1 MDLENSIYGYLHE
14 GGDWWTTKGMYI
26 GQRMSYAEFVSKA
39 CERLDINSRST
50 TFHYTLEFDP
60 SALQQLDDDEDMH
73 MMLSHS
79 YDYARIYVLKRTRR
93 VEVEGGIVNV
103 QNDYCTEE
111 THNSVASCQANNES
125 NLGLSQG
132 FMSRCAGTEVMPHDL
147 SLCPQPIIGSGHS
160 FPNADEFRNA
170 LYTMSL
176 VGRFQYK
183 FKKNSPK
190 RISVCCST
198 KILKVNIFIDVH
210 NHCAD
215 VECSS
220 QPSMRGR
227 RGARVIEQVIRAT
240 PQYLPR
246 QICKDFRSRYGVSLS
261 YKQAW
266 TYKEMAKERIYGLPE
281 NSYMLLPWLCQRLVD
296 INPGTIAEYS
306 TQDGHFWQLFIAH
319 SFSIQGFLMG
329 CRPVI
334 AIDSTHLS
342 GPYRGSLFSAIA
354 YDADDGM
361 FPIAFGVVS
370 SENYE
375 DWLWFLQKLK
385 GILQD
390 KEVCFSTFGVEN
402 HAYCYRHVKENFSSY
417 VTKHSMKGKKCKM
430 DALEHPQHWAMSKF
444 AKKRWDKMTTNL
456 AESFNA
462 WLKEERHYTIFNL
475 VMTHMDKFAHLA
487 CDHMG
492 STENWK
498 AAIGP
503 KTEEKLLENIIKS
516 GSLPVYPYV
525 GGVFKV
531 FNMKVYVDVN
541 LRERTCT
548 CKAWQ
553 MAGIPCE
560 HACAAIRQMKQD
572 VYEYVDSYFKL
583 PMQELIYSGHFNS
596 IPNHNM
602 PIVDADGC
610 VRDAQGRLYP
620 SLKPPSSK
628 RPPGRPRHRRIE
640 SQFSSKRLIFCS
652 RCQVAGHNR
661 ASCKNP
667 LPAP

>member
-1 MDLENSIYGYLHE
+1 
-14 GGDWWTTKGMYI
+14 MYI
-26 GQRMSYAEFVSKA
+26 GQRMSYAEFVQ
-39 CERLDINSRST
+39 R
-50 TFHYTLEFDP
+50 H
-60 SALQQLDDDEDMH
+60 LDDDEDMH

-103 QNDYCTEE
+103 QNDYCHNSTEE

-125 NLGLSQG
+125 NLGL
-132 FMSRCAGTEVMPHDL
+132 
-147 SLCPQPIIGSGHS
+147 
-160 FPNADEFRNA
+160 
-170 LYTMSL
+170 
-176 VGRFQYK
+176 
-183 FKKNSPK
+183 
-190 RISVCCST
+190 
-198 KILKVNIFIDVH
+198 LK
-210 NHCAD
+210 ASY

-227 RGARVIEQVIRAT
+227 RGARIIEQVIRAT
-240 PQYLPR
+240 PEYFPR
-246 QICKDFRSRYGVSLS
+246 QICKDFRSR
-261 YKQAW
+261 
-266 TYKEMAKERIYGLPE
+266 
-281 NSYMLLPWLCQRLVD
+281 
-296 INPGTIAEYS
+296 
-306 TQDGHFWQLFIAH
+306 
-319 SFSIQGFLMG
+319 
-329 CRPVI
+329 
-334 AIDSTHLS
+334 
-342 GPYRGSLFSAIA
+342 GSLFSATT

-390 KEVCFSTFGVEN
+390 KEVVIISDRHQAILRSVSQLFGVEN

-430 DALEHPQHWAMSKF
+430 DALLLLDNVAYARLDDDYVVAMEKLKTYNSDLAKWVEENSPQHWAMSKF

-487 CDHMG
+487 CAHMG

-498 AAIGP
+498 AAVGP

-583 PMQELIYSGHFNS
+583 PMQQLIYSGHFNS

-620 SLKPPSSK
+620 SLKPPCSK

>member
-1 MDLENSIYGYLHE
+1 MNLENSIYGYLHE
-14 GGDWWTTKGMYI
+14 GGEIVPKEDKQIQYKGGQQKGMYI

-39 CERLDINSRST
+39 CERLDINSNGY

-60 SALQQLDDDEDMH
+60 FALQQLDDDEDMH

-103 QNDYCTEE
+103 QNDYCHNSTEE
-111 THNSVASCQANNES
+111 THNSIASCQANNES

-132 FMSRCAGTEVMPHDL
+132 FMSRCAEIEVMPHDL

-190 RISVCCST
+190 RISMCCLVDGCPWRITANSVGTT

-215 VECSS
+215 VECLS

-296 INPGTIAEYS
+296 INPGMIAEYN

-342 GPYRGSLFSAIA
+342 GPYRGSLFSATA

-390 KEVCFSTFGVEN
+390 KE
-402 HAYCYRHVKENFSSY
+402 
-417 VTKHSMKGKKCKM
+417 
-430 DALEHPQHWAMSKF
+430 
-444 AKKRWDKMTTNL
+444 
-456 AESFNA
+456 
-462 WLKEERHYTIFNL
+462 EERHYTIFNL

-487 CDHMG
+487 CDHIG

-498 AAIGP
+498 AVIGP

-583 PMQELIYSGHFNS
+583 PMQELICSGHFNS

-620 SLKPPSSK
+620 SLKPPCSK

-640 SQFSSKRLIFCS
+640 S
-652 RCQVAGHNR
+652 
-661 ASCKNP
+661 
-667 LPAP
+667 

>member
-1 MDLENSIYGYLHE
+1 MATFMKEGRLYLRRINKYNTRV
-14 GGDWWTTKGMYI
+14 DNKKACTLDKGC
-26 GQRMSYAEFVSKA
+26 SYAEFVSKA
-39 CERLDINSRST
+39 CERLDINSNGY

-93 VEVEGGIVNV
+93 VEVEGSHNS
-103 QNDYCTEE
+103 TEE

-125 NLGLSQG
+125 NLGLSQA
-132 FMSRCAGTEVMPHDL
+132 FMSRCAETEVMPHDL
-147 SLCPQPIIGSGHS
+147 
-160 FPNADEFRNA
+160 N
-170 LYTMSL
+170 
-176 VGRFQYK
+176 
-183 FKKNSPK
+183 
-190 RISVCCST
+190 
-198 KILKVNIFIDVH
+198 
-210 NHCAD
+210 

-227 RGARVIEQVIRAT
+227 RGARVIEQVIRGNPSVFA
-240 PQYLPR
+240 PSNLQRL
-246 QICKDFRSRYGVSLS
+246 QES
-261 YKQAW
+261 
-266 TYKEMAKERIYGLPE
+266 
-281 NSYMLLPWLCQRLVD
+281 RLVD

-306 TQDGHFWQLFIAH
+306 TQDGHFWQL
-319 SFSIQGFLMG
+319 
-329 CRPVI
+329 
-334 AIDSTHLS
+334 
-342 GPYRGSLFSAIA
+342 GSLFSATA

-361 FPIAFGVVS
+361 FPIAFGV
-370 SENYE
+370 
-375 DWLWFLQKLK
+375 
-385 GILQD
+385 
-390 KEVCFSTFGVEN
+390 
-402 HAYCYRHVKENFSSY
+402 
-417 VTKHSMKGKKCKM
+417 
-430 DALEHPQHWAMSKF
+430 
-444 AKKRWDKMTTNL
+444 
-456 AESFNA
+456 
-462 WLKEERHYTIFNL
+462 EERHYTIFNL

-503 KTEEKLLENIIKS
+503 KTEEKLSENIIKS

-560 HACAAIRQMKQD
+560 HACATIRQMKQD

-583 PMQELIYSGHFNS
+583 PMQELIYSRHFNS

-610 VRDAQGRLYP
+610 VR
-620 SLKPPSSK
+620 SLIS
-628 RPPGRPRHRRIE
+628 
-640 SQFSSKRLIFCS
+640 F
-652 RCQVAGHNR
+652 A
-661 ASCKNP
+661 
-667 LPAP
+667 

>member
-1 MDLENSIYGYLHE
+1 
-14 GGDWWTTKGMYI
+14 
-26 GQRMSYAEFVSKA
+26 
-39 CERLDINSRST
+39 
-50 TFHYTLEFDP
+50 
-60 SALQQLDDDEDMH
+60 
-73 MMLSHS
+73 
-79 YDYARIYVLKRTRR
+79 
-93 VEVEGGIVNV
+93 
-103 QNDYCTEE
+103 
-111 THNSVASCQANNES
+111 
-125 NLGLSQG
+125 
-132 FMSRCAGTEVMPHDL
+132 MSRCAETEVMPHDL

-190 RISVCCST
+190 RISVCCLVDGCPWRITANSVGTT

-296 INPGTIAEYS
+296 INPKTIAEC
-306 TQDGHFWQLFIAH
+306 TRQNGHFWQLFIAH

-342 GPYRGSLFSAIA
+342 EPYRGSLFSATA

-390 KEVCFSTFGVEN
+390 KEVVIISDRHQAILHSVSQLFGVEN

-417 VTKHSMKGKKCKM
+417 VTKHSMKGKKM
-430 DALEHPQHWAMSKF
+430 
-444 AKKRWDKMTTNL
+444 
-456 AESFNA
+456 
-462 WLKEERHYTIFNL
+462 
-475 VMTHMDKFAHLA
+475 
-487 CDHMG
+487 
-492 STENWK
+492 
-498 AAIGP
+498 
-503 KTEEKLLENIIKS
+503 
-516 GSLPVYPYV
+516 
-525 GGVFKV
+525 
-531 FNMKVYVDVN
+531 
-541 LRERTCT
+541 
-548 CKAWQ
+548 
-553 MAGIPCE
+553 
-560 HACAAIRQMKQD
+560 
-572 VYEYVDSYFKL
+572 
-583 PMQELIYSGHFNS
+583 
-596 IPNHNM
+596 
-602 PIVDADGC
+602 
-610 VRDAQGRLYP
+610 
-620 SLKPPSSK
+620 
-628 RPPGRPRHRRIE
+628 
-640 SQFSSKRLIFCS
+640 
-652 RCQVAGHNR
+652 
-661 ASCKNP
+661 
-667 LPAP
+667 

>member
-14 GGDWWTTKGMYI
+14 GGEIVPKEDKQIQYKGGQQKGMYI

-39 CERLDINSRST
+39 CERLDINSNGY

-103 QNDYCTEE
+103 QNDYCHNSTEE

-132 FMSRCAGTEVMPHDL
+132 FMSRCAETEVMPHDL
-147 SLCPQPIIGSGHS
+147 
-160 FPNADEFRNA
+160 N
-170 LYTMSL
+170 
-176 VGRFQYK
+176 
-183 FKKNSPK
+183 
-190 RISVCCST
+190 
-198 KILKVNIFIDVH
+198 
-210 NHCAD
+210 

-227 RGARVIEQVIRAT
+227 RGARIIEQVIRTT
-240 PQYLPR
+240 PEYLPR

-306 TQDGHFWQLFIAH
+306 RQDGHFWQLFIAH

-342 GPYRGSLFSAIA
+342 GPYRGSLFSATA

-370 SENYE
+370 SEKYE

-390 KEVCFSTFGVEN
+390 KEVVIISDRHQAILRSVSQLFGVEN

-430 DALEHPQHWAMSKF
+430 DALLLLDNVAYARLDDDYVVAMEKLKTYNSDLAKWVEENSPQHWAMSKF

-487 CDHMG
+487 CAHMG

-498 AAIGP
+498 AA
-503 KTEEKLLENIIKS
+503 
-516 GSLPVYPYV
+516 V
-525 GGVFKV
+525 GQRPRK
-531 FNMKVYVDVN
+531 NVN

-583 PMQELIYSGHFNS
+583 PMQQLIYSGHFNS

-620 SLKPPSSK
+620 SLKPPCSK

>member
-14 GGDWWTTKGMYI
+14 GGEIVPKEDKQIQYKGGQQKGMYI

-39 CERLDINSRST
+39 CERLDINSNGY

-103 QNDYCTEE
+103 QNDYCHNSTEE

-125 NLGLSQG
+125 NLRLSQG
-132 FMSRCAGTEVMPHDL
+132 FMSRCAETEVMPHDL
-147 SLCPQPIIGSGHS
+147 
-160 FPNADEFRNA
+160 N
-170 LYTMSL
+170 
-176 VGRFQYK
+176 
-183 FKKNSPK
+183 
-190 RISVCCST
+190 
-198 KILKVNIFIDVH
+198 
-210 NHCAD
+210 

-227 RGARVIEQVIRAT
+227 RGARIIEQVIRAT
-240 PQYLPR
+240 PEYLPR

-266 TYKEMAKERIYGLPE
+266 TYKEMAKERIYGFPE

-306 TQDGHFWQLFIAH
+306 NK
-319 SFSIQGFLMG
+319 MG
-329 CRPVI
+329 I
-334 AIDSTHLS
+334 LAI
-342 GPYRGSLFSAIA
+342 GSLFSATA
-354 YDADDGM
+354 YDADD
-361 FPIAFGVVS
+361 ACSQLHLVWLDDDYVVAM
-370 SENYE
+370 E
-375 DWLWFLQKLK
+375 KLK
-385 GILQD
+385 TYNSDLA
-390 KEVCFSTFGVEN
+390 KWVE
-402 HAYCYRHVKENFSSY
+402 ENS
-417 VTKHSMKGKKCKM
+417 
-430 DALEHPQHWAMSKF
+430 PQHWAMSKF

-487 CDHMG
+487 CAHMG

-498 AAIGP
+498 AAVGP

-583 PMQELIYSGHFNS
+583 PMQQLIYSGHFNS

-620 SLKPPSSK
+620 SLKPPCSK
-628 RPPGRPRHRRIE
+628 RPLEGLDTVE
-640 SQFSSKRLIFCS
+640 
-652 RCQVAGHNR
+652 
-661 ASCKNP
+661 
-667 LPAP
+667 

>member
-14 GGDWWTTKGMYI
+14 GGEIVPKEDKQIQYKGGQQKGMYI

-39 CERLDINSRST
+39 CERLDINSNGY

-103 QNDYCTEE
+103 QNDYCHNSTEE

-132 FMSRCAGTEVMPHDL
+132 FMSRCAETEVMPHDL
-147 SLCPQPIIGSGHS
+147 TNLQCGKERCSCHRASNKGNP
-160 FPNADEFRNA
+160 
-170 LYTMSL
+170 
-176 VGRFQYK
+176 RF
-183 FKKNSPK
+183 
-190 RISVCCST
+190 
-198 KILKVNIFIDVH
+198 
-210 NHCAD
+210 A
-215 VECSS
+215 
-220 QPSMRGR
+220 
-227 RGARVIEQVIRAT
+227 
-240 PQYLPR
+240 R
-246 QICKDFRSRYGVSLS
+246 QICKDLSRYGVSLS

-296 INPGTIAEYS
+296 INPGTIAECS
-306 TQDGHFWQLFIAH
+306 RQDGHFWQLFIAH

-342 GPYRGSLFSAIA
+342 GPYRGSLFSTTT

-385 GILQD
+385 DILQD
-390 KEVCFSTFGVEN
+390 KEVVIISDRHQAILRSVSQLFGVEN

-430 DALEHPQHWAMSKF
+430 DALLLLDTYARLDDDYVSTTLAMSKF

-456 AESFNA
+456 VESFNA
-462 WLKEERHYTIFNL
+462 WLREERHYTIFNL
-475 VMTHMDKFAHLA
+475 VMTHMDKFVHLA
-487 CDHMG
+487 
-492 STENWK
+492 SP
-498 AAIGP
+498 IGL

-516 GSLPVYPYV
+516 GSFPVYPYV

-610 VRDAQGRLYP
+610 VRDAQGHLYP
-620 SLKPPSSK
+620 SLKPPCSK

>member
-14 GGDWWTTKGMYI
+14 RGEIVPKEDKQIQYKGGQQKGMYI
-26 GQRMSYAEFVSKA
+26 GQRMSYVEFVSKA
-39 CERLDINSRST
+39 CERLDINSNGY

-93 VEVEGGIVNV
+93 VEVEG
-103 QNDYCTEE
+103 
-111 THNSVASCQANNES
+111 
-125 NLGLSQG
+125 
-132 FMSRCAGTEVMPHDL
+132 
-147 SLCPQPIIGSGHS
+147 
-160 FPNADEFRNA
+160 
-170 LYTMSL
+170 
-176 VGRFQYK
+176 
-183 FKKNSPK
+183 
-190 RISVCCST
+190 
-198 KILKVNIFIDVH
+198 
-210 NHCAD
+210 D

-227 RGARVIEQVIRAT
+227 RGARIIE
-240 PQYLPR
+240 
-246 QICKDFRSRYGVSLS
+246 
-261 YKQAW
+261 
-266 TYKEMAKERIYGLPE
+266 
-281 NSYMLLPWLCQRLVD
+281 QRLVD

-306 TQDGHFWQLFIAH
+306 RQDGHFWQLFIAH

-342 GPYRGSLFSAIA
+342 GPYRGSLFSATA

-370 SENYE
+370 SKNYE

-390 KEVCFSTFGVEN
+390 KEVVIISDRHQAILHSVSQLFGVEN
-402 HAYCYRHVKENFSSY
+402 HAYCYHHVKENFSSY
-417 VTKHSMKGKKCKM
+417 VTKHRMKGKKCKM
-430 DALEHPQHWAMSKF
+430 DALLLLDNVAYARLDDDYVVAMEKLKTYNSDLAKWVEENNPQHWAMSKF

-492 STENWK
+492 STKNWK

-560 HACAAIRQMKQD
+560 NACAAIRQMKQD

-583 PMQELIYSGHFNS
+583 PVQQLIYSGHFNS

-620 SLKPPSSK
+620 SLKPPCSK

>member
-1 MDLENSIYGYLHE
+1 MDLDNSIYGYLHE
-14 GGDWWTTKGMYI
+14 GGEIVPKEDKQIQYKGGQQKGMYI

-39 CERLDINSRST
+39 CERLDINSNGY

-60 SALQQLDDDEDMH
+60 FALQQLDDDEDMH

-103 QNDYCTEE
+103 QNNYCHNSMEE

-132 FMSRCAGTEVMPHDL
+132 FMSRCAETEVMPHDL
-147 SLCPQPIIGSGHS
+147 
-160 FPNADEFRNA
+160 N
-170 LYTMSL
+170 
-176 VGRFQYK
+176 
-183 FKKNSPK
+183 
-190 RISVCCST
+190 
-198 KILKVNIFIDVH
+198 
-210 NHCAD
+210 

-220 QPSMRGR
+220 QPSMRER

-246 QICKDFRSRYGVSLS
+246 QICKDFRSR
-261 YKQAW
+261 
-266 TYKEMAKERIYGLPE
+266 
-281 NSYMLLPWLCQRLVD
+281 
-296 INPGTIAEYS
+296 
-306 TQDGHFWQLFIAH
+306 
-319 SFSIQGFLMG
+319 
-329 CRPVI
+329 
-334 AIDSTHLS
+334 
-342 GPYRGSLFSAIA
+342 GSLFSATA
-354 YDADDGM
+354 YDVDDGM

-390 KEVCFSTFGVEN
+390 KEVVIISDRHQVILRSVSQLFGVEN

-430 DALEHPQHWAMSKF
+430 DALLLLDNVAYARLDDDYVVAMEKLKTYNSDLAKWVEENSPQHWAMSKF

-503 KTEEKLLENIIKS
+503 KTEEKLLEIIIKS

-531 FNMKVYVDVN
+531 AYI
-541 LRERTCT
+541 LRLNFHP
-548 CKAWQ
+548 Q
-553 MAGIPCE
+553 ND
-560 HACAAIRQMKQD
+560 H
-572 VYEYVDSYFKL
+572 L
-583 PMQELIYSGHFNS
+583 
-596 IPNHNM
+596 
-602 PIVDADGC
+602 
-610 VRDAQGRLYP
+610 QGLNTV
-620 SLKPPSSK
+620 
-628 RPPGRPRHRRIE
+628 E
-640 SQFSSKRLIFCS
+640 
-652 RCQVAGHNR
+652 
-661 ASCKNP
+661 
-667 LPAP
+667 

>member
-14 GGDWWTTKGMYI
+14 RGEIVPKEDKQIQYKGGQQKGMYI

-39 CERLDINSRST
+39 CEWLDINSSGY
-50 TFHYTLEFDP
+50 TFHYTLDHN
-60 SALQQLDDDEDMH
+60 S
-73 MMLSHS
+73 
-79 YDYARIYVLKRTRR
+79 
-93 VEVEGGIVNV
+93 
-103 QNDYCTEE
+103 TEE

-132 FMSRCAGTEVMPHDL
+132 FMSRCAETEVMPHDL

-190 RISVCCST
+190 RISVCCLVDGCPWRITANSVGTT

-240 PQYLPR
+240 PQYLPC
-246 QICKDFRSRYGVSLS
+246 QICKDFRSR
-261 YKQAW
+261 
-266 TYKEMAKERIYGLPE
+266 
-281 NSYMLLPWLCQRLVD
+281 
-296 INPGTIAEYS
+296 
-306 TQDGHFWQLFIAH
+306 
-319 SFSIQGFLMG
+319 
-329 CRPVI
+329 
-334 AIDSTHLS
+334 
-342 GPYRGSLFSAIA
+342 GSLFSATA

-361 FPIAFGVVS
+361 FPITFGV
-370 SENYE
+370 
-375 DWLWFLQKLK
+375 KLK

-390 KEVCFSTFGVEN
+390 KEVVIISDRHQAILRSVSQLFGVEN

-430 DALEHPQHWAMSKF
+430 DALLLLDNVAYARLDDDYVVAMEKLKTYNSDLAKWVEENSPQHWAMSKF

-553 MAGIPCE
+553 MVGIPFD
-560 HACAAIRQMKQD
+560 IFWTLQ
-572 VYEYVDSYFKL
+572 
-583 PMQELIYSGHFNS
+583 FNS
-596 IPNHNM
+596 
-602 PIVDADGC
+602 
-610 VRDAQGRLYP
+610 
-620 SLKPPSSK
+620 K
-628 RPPGRPRHRRIE
+628 
-640 SQFSSKRLIFCS
+640 SQYFKRLIFCS
-652 RCQVAGHNR
+652 RCQVAGHN
-661 ASCKNP
+661 
-667 LPAP
+667 

>member
-14 GGDWWTTKGMYI
+14 GGDWWITNRHVHWTKDVI
-26 GQRMSYAEFVSKA
+26 CEFVSKA
-39 CERLDINSRST
+39 CERLDINSSGY

-79 YDYARIYVLKRTRR
+79 YDYARIYVLKRTQDH
-93 VEVEGGIVNV
+93 NS
-103 QNDYCTEE
+103 TEE
-111 THNSVASCQANNES
+111 THNSLASCQANNES

-132 FMSRCAGTEVMPHDL
+132 FMSRCAETEVMPHDL

-183 FKKNSPK
+183 FKRTLQSEY
-190 RISVCCST
+190 RVGTT

-220 QPSMRGR
+220 QPSMREGEVLI
-227 RGARVIEQVIRAT
+227 A
-240 PQYLPR
+240 R

-354 YDADDGM
+354 YDVDDGM

-375 DWLWFLQKLK
+375 DWLCAEHSSLSDVGHHNVVAMEKLK
-385 GILQD
+385 TYNNDLA
-390 KEVCFSTFGVEN
+390 KWVE
-402 HAYCYRHVKENFSSY
+402 EN
-417 VTKHSMKGKKCKM
+417 
-430 DALEHPQHWAMSKF
+430 PQHW
-444 AKKRWDKMTTNL
+444 MTTNL
-456 AESFNA
+456 VESFNA

-487 CDHMG
+487 CLANG
-492 STENWK
+492 
-498 AAIGP
+498 
-503 KTEEKLLENIIKS
+503 
-516 GSLPVYPYV
+516 
-525 GGVFKV
+525 
-531 FNMKVYVDVN
+531 
-541 LRERTCT
+541 R
-548 CKAWQ
+548 
-553 MAGIPCE
+553 IPCE
-560 HACAAIRQMKQD
+560 HACANTPMKQD
-572 VYEYVDSYFKL
+572 VYEYIDSYFKL

>member
-1 MDLENSIYGYLHE
+1 
-14 GGDWWTTKGMYI
+14 
-26 GQRMSYAEFVSKA
+26 
-39 CERLDINSRST
+39 
-50 TFHYTLEFDP
+50 
-60 SALQQLDDDEDMH
+60 
-73 MMLSHS
+73 
-79 YDYARIYVLKRTRR
+79 
-93 VEVEGGIVNV
+93 
-103 QNDYCTEE
+103 
-111 THNSVASCQANNES
+111 
-125 NLGLSQG
+125 
-132 FMSRCAGTEVMPHDL
+132 MSRCAKIEVMPHDL

-190 RISVCCST
+190 RISVCCLVDGCPWRITANSVGTT

-227 RGARVIEQVIRAT
+227 RGARIIEQVIRAT
-240 PQYLPR
+240 PEYLPR

-306 TQDGHFWQLFIAH
+306 RQDGHFWQLFIAH

-342 GPYRGSLFSAIA
+342 GPYRGSLFSATA

-390 KEVCFSTFGVEN
+390 KEVVIISDRHQAILRSVSQLFGVEN

-430 DALEHPQHWAMSKF
+430 DALLLLDNVAYARLDDDYVVAMEKLKTYNSDLAKWVEENSPQHWAMSKF

-475 VMTHMDKFAHLA
+475 VMTHMDKFSHLA
-487 CDHMG
+487 CAHMG

-498 AAIGP
+498 AAVGP

-531 FNMKVYVDVN
+531 FNMKVYVDMN

-553 MAGIPCE
+553 MVGIPCE
-560 HACAAIRQMKQD
+560 HACAAIR
-572 VYEYVDSYFKL
+572 
-583 PMQELIYSGHFNS
+583 
-596 IPNHNM
+596 
-602 PIVDADGC
+602 
-610 VRDAQGRLYP
+610 
-620 SLKPPSSK
+620 
-628 RPPGRPRHRRIE
+628 
-640 SQFSSKRLIFCS
+640 
-652 RCQVAGHNR
+652 
-661 ASCKNP
+661 
-667 LPAP
+667 